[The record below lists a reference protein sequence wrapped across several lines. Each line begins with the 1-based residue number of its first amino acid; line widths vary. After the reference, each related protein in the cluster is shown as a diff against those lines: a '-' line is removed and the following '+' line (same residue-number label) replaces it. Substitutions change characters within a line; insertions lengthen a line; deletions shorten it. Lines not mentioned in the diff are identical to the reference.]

1 MTKPSG
7 GSGAEPPPTGWA
19 PEGRQSALILAPE
32 APYPAVG
39 GGALRSASLVEYF
52 ARRYTLDLII
62 FHEPGAPDPR
72 DAFPPALARRIDVL
86 ELPRHSRS
94 ALARAGRNLVRFAR
108 GIPPLNDRF
117 AGHQRA
123 LARLVAGRSYDFAL
137 IEHFWCAPYVEQLG
151 AVSRRVA
158 LDLHNIESVLAART
172 AAIEGPFAALLFTR
186 FALASAALERRWL
199 PRFALTLAT
208 SEQDA
213 SRCRDLA
220 PAAAVH
226 VYPNAIPWR
235 PLPNP
240 QKEEVIVFSGNLEYH
255 PNRAAVKF
263 FARSVWPKLRKRW
276 PRLKWRL
283 IGKNP
288 RAVRGFLGRDPRI
301 ELTGPVEDAIAEL
314 ARARVAVAPMLS
326 GSGTR
331 VKILEAWAAGLPVV
345 STTIGAEGLD
355 ARDGDHLMLADTAEE
370 FREAVSVLLGS
381 HDWREELGRAGRHLF
396 ERNYTWEAAWS
407 KLDEAGL
414 WPGVVK

>member
-1 MTKPSG
+1 MSRPCD
-7 GSGAEPPPTGWA
+7 GSGA
-19 PEGRQSALILAPE
+19 RRRSALILSPE

-39 GGALRSASLVEYF
+39 GGALRTASLVEYL

-72 DAFPPALARRIDVL
+72 EAFPPALARRIDVL

-108 GIPPLNDRF
+108 GVPPLNDRF

-123 LARLVAGRSYDFAL
+123 LARLVAGRAYDFAL
-137 IEHFWCAPYVEQLG
+137 IEHSWCAPYAEQLG
-151 AVSRRVA
+151 AVSRRVG

-172 AAIEGPFAALLFTR
+172 AEAEGPLAALLFRR
-186 FALASAALERRWL
+186 FAEASAALERRWL

-213 SRCRDLA
+213 ARCRVLA
-220 PAAAVH
+220 PTADVL
-226 VYPNAIPWR
+226 VYPNAIPLR
-235 PLPNP
+235 PLPAP
-240 QKEEVIVFSGNLEYH
+240 QKEEAIVFSGNLEYH

-263 FARSVWPKLRKRW
+263 FARQVWPKLRARW

-288 RAVRGFLGRDPRI
+288 QSVRGFLGEDPRI
-301 ELTGPVEDAIAEL
+301 ELTGPVEDAIEEL
-314 ARARVAVAPMLS
+314 ARARVGVAPMLS

-345 STTIGAEGLD
+345 STAIGAEGLD
-355 ARDGDHLMLADTAEE
+355 ARDGEHLMLAETADEI
-370 FREAVSVLLGS
+370 REAVSALLDSPGR
-381 HDWREELGRAGRHLF
+381 REEMGGAARRLF
-396 ERNYTWEAAWS
+396 ESNYTWEAAWS

-414 WPGVVK
+414 GPGVVK

>member
-1 MTKPSG
+1 MVESSLTGTK
-7 GSGAEPPPTGWA
+7 
-19 PEGRQSALILAPE
+19 SALILAPE

-39 GGALRSASLVEYF
+39 GGALRSASLVEYL
-52 ARRYTLDLII
+52 ARRYALDLII

-72 DAFPPALARRIDVL
+72 DAFPPALARRIEVL

-94 ALARAGRNLVRFAR
+94 ALARAGRNLARFAR

-117 AGHQRA
+117 AGHQRE

-137 IEHFWCAPYVEQLG
+137 VEHFWCAPYVEQLG
-151 AVSRRVA
+151 AVSPRVA
-158 LDLHNIESVLAART
+158 LDLHNVESALLART
-172 AAIEGPFAALLFTR
+172 AAMEGPLAALLFAR

-199 PRFALTLAT
+199 PRFALTLAA
-208 SEQDA
+208 SERDA
-213 SRCRDLA
+213 ARCRGLA
-220 PAAAVH
+220 PAAAVL

-235 PLPNP
+235 PLPKP
-240 QKEEVIVFSGNLEYH
+240 PKEEVIVFSGNLEYH

-263 FARSVWPKLRKRW
+263 FARQVWPKLRQRW
-276 PRLKWRL
+276 PRLRWRL

-288 RAVRGFLGRDPRI
+288 RSVRGLLGQDPRI

-314 ARARVAVAPMLS
+314 AQARVAVAPMLS

-355 ARDGDHLMLADTAEE
+355 ARDGDHLMLADTAED

-414 WPGVVK
+414 WPDVVK

>member
-1 MTKPSG
+1 MSKPCGDS
-7 GSGAEPPPTGWA
+7 EVKP
-19 PEGRQSALILAPE
+19 RSALILSPE
-32 APYPAVG
+32 APYPAAG
-39 GGALRSASLVEYF
+39 GGALRTASLVEYL

-62 FHEPGAPDPR
+62 FREPGAPDPR

-86 ELPRHSRS
+86 ELSRHSRS
-94 ALARAGRNLVRFAR
+94 ILARAGRNLVRFAR
-108 GIPPLNDRF
+108 GVPPLNDRF

-123 LARLVAGRSYDFAL
+123 LARLVAGRNYDFAL
-137 IEHFWCAPYVEQLG
+137 IENFWCAPYVEQLS

-158 LDLHNIESVLAART
+158 LDLHNIESMLAART
-172 AAIEGPFAALLFTR
+172 AEAEGPLAALLFRR
-186 FALASAALERRWL
+186 FAKASAALERRWL

-213 SRCRDLA
+213 AHCKVLDPTA
-220 PAAAVH
+220 DVQ

-235 PLPNP
+235 PLPAP
-240 QKEEVIVFSGNLEYH
+240 QKEEAIVFSGNLEYH

-263 FARSVWPKLRKRW
+263 FALQVWPKLRARW

-283 IGKNP
+283 VGKNP
-288 RAVRGFLGRDPRI
+288 QSVRGFLGEDPRI
-301 ELTGPVEDAIAEL
+301 ELICPVEDSIAEL

-345 STTIGAEGLD
+345 STAIGAEGLD
-355 ARDGDHLMLADTAEE
+355 ARDGHHLMLADTAEE
-370 FREAVSVLLGS
+370 IREAVSVLLGS
-381 HDWREELGRAGRHLF
+381 RDRCEELGGAARHLF
-396 ERNYTWEAAWS
+396 ESNYTWEAAWS

>member
-1 MTKPSG
+1 MSKPCGDS
-7 GSGAEPPPTGWA
+7 EVRP
-19 PEGRQSALILAPE
+19 QSALILSPE

-39 GGALRSASLVEYF
+39 GGALRTASLVEF
-52 ARRYTLDLII
+52 LARRYTLDLII

-72 DAFPPALARRIDVL
+72 EASPPALARRIDVI

-108 GIPPLNDRF
+108 GVPPLNDRF

-123 LARLVAGRSYDFAL
+123 LAHLVTGRGYDFAL
-137 IEHFWCAPYVEQLG
+137 IEHSWCAPYVEQLG
-151 AVSRRVA
+151 AVSRCVA

-172 AAIEGPFAALLFTR
+172 AAAEGTLAALLYKR
-186 FALASAALERRWL
+186 FAKASAALERRWL

-208 SEQDA
+208 SERDA
-213 SRCRDLA
+213 ARCRVLA
-220 PAAAVH
+220 PAADVR
-226 VYPNAIPWR
+226 VYPNAIPRR
-235 PLPNP
+235 PLPTP
-240 QKEEVIVFSGNLEYH
+240 EKEEAIVFSGNLEYH

-263 FARSVWPKLRKRW
+263 FARQVWPKLRARW

-288 RAVRGFLGRDPRI
+288 QSVRGFLDRDPRI

-345 STTIGAEGLD
+345 STAIGAEGLD
-355 ARDGDHLMLADTAEE
+355 ACDGEHLMLAETADEI
-370 FREAVSVLLGS
+370 REAVSALLDSPGR
-381 HDWREELGRAGRHLF
+381 REEMGGAARILF